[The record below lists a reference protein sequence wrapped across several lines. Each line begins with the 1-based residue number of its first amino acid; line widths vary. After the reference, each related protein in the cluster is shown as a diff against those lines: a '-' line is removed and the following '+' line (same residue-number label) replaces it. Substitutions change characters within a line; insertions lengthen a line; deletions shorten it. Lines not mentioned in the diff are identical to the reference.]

1 VLGAARVGSLLQSI
15 ETQMRRFIVVTH

>member
-1 VLGAARVGSLLQSI
+1 LGAARVGSLLQSI